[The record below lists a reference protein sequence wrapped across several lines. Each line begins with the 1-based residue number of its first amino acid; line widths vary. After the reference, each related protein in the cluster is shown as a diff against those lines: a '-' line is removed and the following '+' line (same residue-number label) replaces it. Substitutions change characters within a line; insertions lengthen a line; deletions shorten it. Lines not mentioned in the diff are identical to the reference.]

1 MDIEKEKSAFL
12 DIYKYYPSAIK
23 FTFDVEN
30 ECFVLSKKNPL
41 DHEVATI
48 SQMNQ
53 QWLAWLRRAKL
64 EYEKLN
70 GCVVDFQKEK
80 IAHEKHLLSQG
91 VDFKY
96 LPNIQYNELENVY
109 ELIEWCEEYSEA
121 LNEINSSWCTWQ
133 AAKAQAVP
141 EVVDVGRLQDR
152 ITELLDE
159 RQELYAQLD
168 RTEED
173 SKRINFLADKN
184 QWIANVQLPREI
196 VERNLSSL
204 RNAIDRAM
212 DLAAQ
217 EPTND

>member
-1 MDIEKEKSAFL
+1 MEIQEENNLIQEAFEVEADEVGFCL
-12 DIYKYYPSAIK
+12 DQKWGDY
-23 FTFDVEN
+23 EN
-30 ECFVLSKKNPL
+30 PYENSDTALAFNLFKK
-41 DHEVATI
+41 
-48 SQMNQ
+48 
-53 QWLAWLRRAKL
+53 
-64 EYEKLN
+64 
-70 GCVVDFQKEK
+70 G
-80 IAHEKHLLSQG
+80 
-91 VDFKY
+91 
-96 LPNIQYNELENVY
+96 
-109 ELIEWCEEYSEA
+109 
-121 LNEINSSWCTWQ
+121 WQ

-141 EVVDVGRLQDR
+141 EGFEIGRLQDR
-152 ITELLDE
+152 IVELLDE